1 MRVLIVL
8 AIAVLSFACGGAPSN
23 NTNRPANLTNISNSN
38 MTNSNLSM
46 PSNSVNASSNAMSNK
61 PSNMSTNSMSNSKAN
76 TSTISNTSK
85 SNSAAPTVAGNKKI
99 KGNKAS
105 KVYHLPGC
113 PDYDKISAANVVTFD
128 TEQEARAAGYK
139 LAGNCK

>member
-1 MRVLIVL
+1 
-8 AIAVLSFACGGAPSN
+8 
-23 NTNRPANLTNISNSN
+23 
-38 MTNSNLSM
+38 
-46 PSNSVNASSNAMSNK
+46 MSNK
-61 PSNMSTNSMSNSKAN
+61 PANMSTNSASNSKAN

-85 SNSAAPTVAGNKKI
+85 SNSAAPTVAGDKKI